1 MATKNIVPRSSGEGT
16 LGSSSKLWKEVHHV
30 TASFGDISLLED
42 ASNRL
47 QLSGGPLV
55 ASSGLSGS
63 LTQLSDGSS
72 YLVEGNDI
80 SITTGSNG
88 QITIASTS
96 PGTTYTAGDGIALEG
111 SEFNARSSIAVTVSG
126 GKFVIDGT
134 QQQTLSLAK
143 GVVYYFDQS
152 DASNASHPLRFS
164 ITSDGTHGG
173 GSEFTTGI
181 TTGGTPGSAGSYTQV
196 ILEQDAPSILYYYCS
211 NHSGMGGKSENA
223 IDALLTGD
231 RTFANNLTITGDL
244 TVNGTTTTVD
254 TDNLLVE
261 DPIVLLGSGAS
272 AANANGGLALLSG
285 SSVSG
290 ESLVIGRIANDT
302 WGVGRMDVQGGAVT
316 SLGAMTLVDFKAAN
330 ITTSGNLLPDLPLS
344 RDIGS
349 STQEWRDIYLS
360 DDSTIYFGGDQDV
373 SLVHDHN
380 DGLII
385 SMSNPSKF
393 DAQLTIAGAYSG
405 DGPSFNLRSESSSS
419 DSTGNIIFEQAL
431 SNGNVTDIASIQ
443 AITSDKTANSQRS
456 SITFNVE
463 SNGNKDDA
471 LIITGSHNTNK
482 ASVNIANHDGL
493 EAGLQ
498 LAGTLVTSTA
508 TELNILD
515 GATVTTGEINL
526 LDGDTSVGGA
536 ITIENGDGFIVND
549 AGTSKLIPASSLVT
563 YVESNISSAADD
575 ITEGDAA
582 VSITTTSG
590 NVTVRSAT
598 SSNLI
603 LSGSTLASLD
613 ADTAVNIRGGGNT
626 AIAIDSSGNITQL
639 GPDTSPNTNEYLVWN
654 GTSPVWE
661 TWRGFKYNRLTS
673 GTSSTAA
680 LGNHYSFDF
689 TQIAASYTLNLPA
702 VSASNAGHEVRI
714 IIKTH
719 NAGSSL
725 TIQPDTGDTLLD
737 VDSGGSINNLSI
749 DVNDASSVG
758 TSLLLV
764 SDGTDQWEIL

>member
-72 YLVEGNDI
+72 YLVEGSNV
-80 SITTGSNG
+80 SIASGSNG
-88 QITIASTS
+88 QITISSPHVGVIEDLNTLGEASSDGEFIVATGAGAFSYESGATVRTS
-96 PGTTYTAGDGIALEG
+96 LGLGAGDSPTFTDL
-111 SEFNARSSIAVTVSG
+111 
-126 GKFVIDGT
+126 
-134 QQQTLSLAK
+134 TLS
-143 GVVYYFDQS
+143 
-152 DASNASHPLRFS
+152 
-164 ITSDGTHGG
+164 
-173 GSEFTTGI
+173 
-181 TTGGTPGSAGSYTQV
+181 
-196 ILEQDAPSILYYYCS
+196 
-211 NHSGMGGKSENA
+211 
-223 IDALLTGD
+223 
-231 RTFANNLTITGDL
+231 GDL
-244 TVNGTTTTVD
+244 TVNGTTTTVN

-261 DPIVLLGSGAS
+261 DPVVLLGSGAS
-272 AANANGGLALLSG
+272 AANTNGGLALLSG

-290 ESLVIGRIANDT
+290 ESLVIGRVANDT
-302 WGVGRMDVQGGAVT
+302 WGVGRKDVTGGSVT
-316 SLGAMTLVDFKAAN
+316 TLADMTLVDFKAAN
-330 ITTSGNLLPDLPLS
+330 ITTSGNLLPDATLS

-349 STQEWRDIYLS
+349 SAQEWRDIYLS
-360 DDSTIYFGGDQDV
+360 DDSAIYFGADQDV
-373 SLVHDHN
+373 SLVHSPDT
-380 DGLII
+380 GLIL
-385 SMSNPSKF
+385 SMSNPSKLEPKF
-393 DAQLTIAGAYSG
+393 TLTG
-405 DGPSFNLRSESSSS
+405 DGSRGPELVLQAESSGASS
-419 DSTGNIIFEQAL
+419 AGTIEFNQKDSGGTI
-431 SNGNVTDIASIQ
+431 TDIAKIQ
-443 AITSDKTANSQRS
+443 TSLDNNDSTDKRS
-456 SITFNVE
+456 NISFYVE
-463 SNGNKDDA
+463 SGNASDDA
-471 LIITGSHNTNK
+471 LIITGSHNINQG
-482 ASVNIANHDGL
+482 SVNIVNHNGSN
-493 EAGLQ
+493 AGLQ

-508 TELNILD
+508 TELN
-515 GATVTTGEINL
+515 L
-526 LDGDTSVGGA
+526 LDGGISVGSSISLA
-536 ITIENGDGFIVND
+536 DTDGFIVNN
-549 AGTSKLIPASSLVT
+549 AGTMKTIPASDIKT
-563 YVESNISSAADD
+563 YTEGGTAAADD
-575 ITEGDAA
+575 ITIGDAA
-582 VSITTTSG
+582 VTITTTSG
-590 NVTVRSAT
+590 NVTVKSSP

-673 GTSSTAA
+673 GTSSTAS